1 MLVEI
6 SNLTKRQV
14 NKKEL
19 EKIILFILKELKL
32 KVEVSLV
39 FIGKKRMQTLN
50 YTWRK
55 KDKPTDVLTFI
66 NPDFTDK
73 AKKIIEI
80 FINLDDCKKTKKYQ
94 DFFDFIPKQKDVLHW
109 LLIHGLLHGA
119 GYKDEKEKDRKE
131 IVDKGKSI
139 FKKLKKKV

>member
-19 EKIILFILKELKL
+19 EKTIFFVLKNLKL
-32 KVEVSLV
+32 KASVSLV
-39 FIGKKRMQTLN
+39 LIAKTRMKTIN

-55 KDKPTDVLTFI
+55 KNKPTDVLTFI
-66 NPDFTDK
+66 NPDFK
-73 AKKIIEI
+73 NKEKKIIEI
-80 FINLDDCKKTKKYQ
+80 FINLDDLQKYKKYQ
-94 DFFDFIPKQKDVLHW
+94 DFFDFKPNQKDVLYW

-119 GYKDEKEKDRKE
+119 GYSDEKEKDRRE
-131 IVDKGKSI
+131 IIEKGKSI
-139 FKKLKKKV
+139 FKKLKKRL

>member
-19 EKIILFILKELKL
+19 EKIIFFVLKELKL

-39 FIGKKRMQTLN
+39 LIGKTRMQTLN
-50 YTWRK
+50 NNWRK

-66 NPDFTDK
+66 SPNFTDK
-73 AKKIIEI
+73 EKKIIEI
-80 FINLDDCKKTKKYQ
+80 FINLDDYKKTKKYQ
-94 DFFDFIPKQKDVLHW
+94 DFFSKIPSQKDVLHW

-119 GYKDEKEKDRKE
+119 GYRDEKEKDRKE
-131 IVDKGKSI
+131 IVDKGKDI
-139 FKKLKKKV
+139 FKKLKKRV